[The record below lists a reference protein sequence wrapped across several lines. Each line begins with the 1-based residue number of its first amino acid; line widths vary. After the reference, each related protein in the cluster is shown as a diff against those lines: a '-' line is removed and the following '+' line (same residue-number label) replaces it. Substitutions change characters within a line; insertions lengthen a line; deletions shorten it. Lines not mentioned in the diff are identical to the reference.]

1 MTEEIF
7 VVVKNIRMDK
17 KDVLLRVEIGMR
29 EVTSGNTCV
38 YRRDEYQKPVKR
50 SVPSNL

>member
-38 YRRDEYQKPVKR
+38 YRRDEYQKPAKR
-50 SVPSNL
+50 FVPSNL

>member
-1 MTEEIF
+1 M
-7 VVVKNIRMDK
+7 VVKNIRMDK

-38 YRRDEYQKPVKR
+38 YRRDEYQRSVKR
-50 SVPSNL
+50 SVPLNL